1 MYLHVVCLSEK
12 RTWFL
17 NIAEQNEEQYRSPNY
32 LGDLKLKQNYSNTI
46 YYLPGNIFT
55 SDNENEKSS
64 REFHVLQTLRCV
76 LVTTLYPKVFYQ

>member
-1 MYLHVVCLSEK
+1 M
-12 RTWFL
+12 
-17 NIAEQNEEQYRSPNY
+17 QNEEQYRSPNY

-64 REFHVLQTLRCV
+64 REFHVLQTLR
-76 LVTTLYPKVFYQ
+76 